1 MRSSLRARTGRLLAA
16 AGLAA
21 TLLVPASAPATAQET
36 VILRVGTTQSLDS
49 MNPYGTALIVG
60 YEVFGLTWDLLV
72 GFDENLGPM
81 PAFAESWE
89 RAADGNSWTFKF
101 REGMLW
107 SDGQP
112 ATSEDACFSYQ
123 LNLDAIADEANIGLG
138 FIDPSVADSGITA
151 VECPDPTTMIVTSS
165 DPSERI
171 LQNYVPILPKHVWG
185 EKTYTE
191 IGEDPFDTSPDAPLV
206 GSGPYQAVEW
216 RTGEFVRFVRNP
228 NYWGTQ
234 GYADEIVIQFFGTA
248 DTMTQ
253 ALMSGEIDYA
263 RNVNSDQFDQLKDQ
277 EGYVAVA
284 GTANGWTELGFN
296 NYGTGTGNTIEG
308 GGPSTP
314 ALLDTAFRD
323 ALGYAI
329 DKQELLDRVLGGYG
343 TLGTTNVP
351 PALTQWHTPPT
362 TVRTFDLAVA
372 DQKLTEAGYV
382 RDGAS
387 GPRLDKEG
395 NPISLSLV
403 MPDSDDTYPDVA
415 QFIQTWWGELGI
427 TVTPQV
433 IDEGT
438 LIDQMLPPEAGG
450 EANKADFDLFIW
462 GWAGNPDP
470 NALLQIFRCD
480 AIGGSSDSLWC
491 NPRYDE
497 LYDQQLAL
505 GGDERKAVLAEM
517 QQLFYDEA
525 PYHILYYD
533 ANLDVYRTD
542 RFSGWQNQPSNGT
555 PIFAYSN
562 LGYTLLRPAEAA
574 ATPAPSAAP
583 SAGES
588 AAPSTP
594 APSGNGGGGTAA
606 SDNTP
611 LLIGLAVVVAVVVV
625 GLVLARRRG
634 AAADDE

>member
-1 MRSSLRARTGRLLAA
+1 MRSPLRARMGRLLAA
-16 AGLAA
+16 AGLTAA
-21 TLLVPASAPATAQET
+21 LLVPAAAPAAAQEA
-36 VILRVGTTQSLDS
+36 VILRVGTTQSLDA
-49 MNPYGTALIVG
+49 MNPYGTALVVG
-60 YEVFGLTWDLLV
+60 YEVFGLNYDLLV
-72 GFDENLGPM
+72 GFGSELEPIPG
-81 PAFAESWE
+81 FAESWT
-89 RAADGNSWTFKF
+89 RAADGNSWTFKI

-107 SDGQP
+107 SDGTP
-112 ATSEDACFSYQ
+112 ATAQDACFSYQ
-123 LNLDAIADEANIGLG
+123 LNLDAIAAEASVGLG
-138 FIDPSVADSGITA
+138 YIDPGVTDAGITA
-151 VECPDPTTMIVTSS
+151 VECPDATTMIITSS

-171 LQNYVPILPKHVWG
+171 LQNYVPILPQHIWG
-185 EKTYTE
+185 DKTYSE
-191 IGEDPFDTSPDAPLV
+191 IGEDPFDVPLV
-206 GSGPYQAVEW
+206 GTGPYQAVEW
-216 RTGEFVRFVRNP
+216 RTGEFVRFVRNE

-234 GYADEIVIQFFGTA
+234 GFADEIVIQFFGTA

-253 ALMSGEIDYA
+253 ALINGEIDYA
-263 RNVNSDQFDQLKDQ
+263 RNVSSEQFDQLSTQD
-277 EGYVAVA
+277 GFVAVA
-284 GTANGWTELGFN
+284 GTANGWTQLGFN
-296 NYGTGTGNTIEG
+296 TYGTGTGNVIEG

-323 ALGYAI
+323 ALGYAV
-329 DKQELLDRVLGGYG
+329 DKEELLDRILGGYG

-362 TVRTFDLAVA
+362 TVRNFDLAVA
-372 DQKLTEAGYV
+372 DQKLTAAGYV
-382 RDGAS
+382 REGGT

-415 QFIQTWWGELGI
+415 QFIQTWWGDLGI

-438 LIDQMLPPEAGG
+438 LIDQMLPPEGG
-450 EANKADFDLFIW
+450 SDANKADFDLFIW
-462 GWAGNPDP
+462 GWSGSPDP

-491 NPRYDE
+491 NPTYDQ

-505 GGDERKAVLAEM
+505 GGDDRKAVLTQM

-542 RFSGWQNQPSNGT
+542 RFAGWKNQPSNGT
-555 PIFAYSN
+555 PLFAYSN
-562 LGYTLLRPAEAA
+562 LGYTLLTDATAAPSEAPTESA
-574 ATPAPSAAP
+574 APPSEGASAAPATPAPS
-583 SAGES
+583 GEGGEG
-588 AAPSTP
+588 ST
-594 APSGNGGGGTAA
+594 A

-611 LLIGLAVVVAVVVV
+611 LLIGIVAVVAVVAV
-625 GLVLARRRG
+625 GLVLMRRRS
-634 AAADDE
+634 AADEDE